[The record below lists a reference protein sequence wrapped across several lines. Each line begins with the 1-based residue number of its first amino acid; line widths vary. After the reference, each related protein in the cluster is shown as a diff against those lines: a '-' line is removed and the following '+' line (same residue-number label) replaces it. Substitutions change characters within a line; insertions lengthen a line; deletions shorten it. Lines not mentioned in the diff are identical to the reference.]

1 MIGLGYIWARLP
13 HRALKKLLLWSTALR
28 VIAGGRATQLCRPLA
43 RLQPAKLT
51 LTLPHSTDPV
61 LAFAMDVNTDGFLN
75 NASDCLLLQDEDS
88 LDLCVDFLVASGH
101 DTIQQPDACPRDLTD
116 DDIWGEAFEDDMSS
130 SQAAD
135 LQSCHDTVPANS
147 SLVEDV
153 ALLGKAELDVF
164 SFPDFPDE
172 TSTGIATDKLSFNG
186 RDQLDWEGLYP
197 EHQQE
202 NRQSSANSGHG
213 TGAKSRVASASEM
226 AQIRGFVKSKP
237 DEGAVFVPP
246 KIRDKSTQR
255 KLRNKESAR
264 RYREKQVSKRRQLE
278 EYTRSLAEQNRE
290 LESLHE
296 KLLTLT
302 CDAHL
307 AK

>member
-1 MIGLGYIWARLP
+1 
-13 HRALKKLLLWSTALR
+13 
-28 VIAGGRATQLCRPLA
+28 
-43 RLQPAKLT
+43 
-51 LTLPHSTDPV
+51 
-61 LAFAMDVNTDGFLN
+61 MDVNTDGFLN

-101 DTIQQPDACPRDLTD
+101 DTMQEPDACPRDLTD

-135 LQSCHDTVPANS
+135 LQSCHLHLQSDPDLPVPNTLPANPG
-147 SLVEDV
+147 LIEDV

-164 SFPDFPDE
+164 SFPDLPGE
-172 TSTGIATDKLSFNG
+172 TSTGIATDKLSFDG
-186 RDQLDWEGLYP
+186 REQLDWGGLYP

-213 TGAKSRVASASEM
+213 TGAKIRAAAASEI

-237 DEGAVFVPP
+237 DEGTVLVLPR
-246 KIRDKSTQR
+246 IRDKSTQR

-264 RYREKQVSKRRQLE
+264 RYREKQVAKRRQLE